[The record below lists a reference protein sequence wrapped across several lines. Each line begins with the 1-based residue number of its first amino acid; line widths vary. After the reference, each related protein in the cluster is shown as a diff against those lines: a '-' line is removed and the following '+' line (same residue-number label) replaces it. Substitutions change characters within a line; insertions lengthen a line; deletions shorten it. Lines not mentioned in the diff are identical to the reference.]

1 VIIFHVVYKGAID
14 WVEASYTSD
23 INDKGYVLTK
33 KLLIANGKYI
43 AGEYKTGL

>member
-33 KLLIANGKYI
+33 ETPYSKWKYI